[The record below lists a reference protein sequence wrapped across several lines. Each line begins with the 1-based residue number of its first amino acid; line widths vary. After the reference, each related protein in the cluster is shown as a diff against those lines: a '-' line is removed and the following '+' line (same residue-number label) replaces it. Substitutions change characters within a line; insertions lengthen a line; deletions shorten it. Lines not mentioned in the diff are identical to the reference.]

1 MNLIDL
7 IQTEVGKVL
16 VSVILGLGLATLFR
30 KSCKNKN
37 CLVFV
42 PPDMDTLKDDVYSYN
57 GKCYKYQQ
65 RSVNCD
71 PTKVRVS
78 HK

>member
-30 KSCKNKN
+30 KSCKHKN

-42 PPDMDTLKDDVYSYN
+42 PPEMDTLKDDVYSYN

-65 RSVNCD
+65 RSVSCD